1 MLTHAGDGFIFE
13 GMFEMVRN
21 SIAWVTPLIAAFCI
35 FTSFAAAPDL
45 PFWQEY
51 HQPYP
56 LSGEANDVRAVEV
69 DGQDRVWAATTDGL
83 FYLENEAW
91 KQAASGSFYDLALD
105 QSGTLW
111 ASAWNGLFEITGT
124 DAKKIDAFDD
134 PISVVCAT
142 KQGLLALGPDSAWER
157 TGQRWKKI
165 NREWSGNLRDAALA
179 PNGDVWIA
187 TGMELVRKASYGVR
201 RIFGTDDLF
210 STEVNAV
217 CFAPDGRLWIG
228 EYGGVDIYENGTRV
242 DTLTAEDGLPYFD
255 VRSLDVGPDGRVWI
269 GTGLGVAR
277 YDGETWS
284 LRHSKRWLLSDDVR
298 DVAFDKE
305 GAAWVATRA
314 GVSAIKRK
322 KMTLADKAQ
331 YYYEICMKRHV
342 REPWFVEKCYFPDPN
357 DLSKWEPRDD
367 DNDGSYTGIY
377 LVMEALRYAVT
388 GDPDAKDKA
397 DRAYD
402 ALEYLQTVTET
413 DGFVARTIIPGD
425 WTHMADANR
434 TYSEQEAI
442 ERRVSDPRF
451 KPVEVRWRPSKDG
464 KWLWKGDTSS
474 DEITGHFYT
483 YLMYY
488 DLCADAERKVRVEK
502 LVRKIM
508 DYIIDGG
515 YVLRD
520 TDGEHTRWG
529 VWAPE
534 ILLHDPDW
542 RSEAPINA
550 FEILSYLKATYHITG
565 DKKYQ
570 REYEKFIKKHGY
582 AELARRP
589 KTYGRSERTHID
601 DDLMTMVVPALMKYE
616 TDPEL
621 KAIYREG
628 YTWAYRTVAN
638 EMDPF
643 FNFTFGMLTSGD
655 CQLDENIFFL
665 RDQPLDLRQWHID
678 SSKREDVQLVRSPML
693 DPLQLDRMLPPSE
706 RGVMRWDKNPWTVVS
721 GDFSDAEGR
730 LESSGVFWLLPYWM
744 GRFAGYIEAP
754 SSELE

>member
-1 MLTHAGDGFIFE
+1 MLRHVCAWFAPLLVMFCLTPTTAGVAD
-13 GMFEMVRN
+13 V
-21 SIAWVTPLIAAFCI
+21 
-35 FTSFAAAPDL
+35 

-51 HQPYP
+51 HHPYP
-56 LSGEANDVRAVEV
+56 LPGDGNDVRAVEIDS
-69 DGQDRVWAATTDGL
+69 DGSAWAATGGGL
-83 FYLENEAW
+83 YLLEHERW
-91 KQAASGSFYDLALD
+91 KAIASGPFYDLALD
-105 QSGTLW
+105 PSGTLW
-111 ASAWNGLFEITGT
+111 ASAWNGLYEIVGVNANPV
-124 DAKKIDAFDD
+124 DAIDG

-142 KQGLLALGPDSAWER
+142 SDGLLALGPDSAFEL
-157 TGQRWKKI
+157 TGKRWKKI
-165 NREWSGNLRDAALA
+165 KREWSGNLRDAALA

-187 TGMELVRKASYGVR
+187 TGMELVHKAPYGVR
-201 RIFGTDDLF
+201 RINGPDDLF
-210 STEVNAV
+210 STECNAV
-217 CFAPDGRLWIG
+217 AFAPDGRLWVG
-228 EYGGVDIYENGTRV
+228 EFGGVDIFENGTRV
-242 DTLTAEDGLPYFD
+242 ETLTADDGLPYFD
-255 VRSLDVGPDGRVWI
+255 VRSLDVGPEGRMWM

-277 YDGETWS
+277 YDGGSWS

-298 DVAFDKE
+298 DVAFDQD
-305 GAAWVATRA
+305 GNAWVATSA

-322 KMTLADKAQ
+322 RMTLADKAQ
-331 YYYEICMKRHV
+331 HYYDICMKRHV

-357 DLSKWEPRDD
+357 DLSRWEPRDD

-388 GDPDAKDKA
+388 GDRDAKEKA

-413 DGFVARTIIPGD
+413 DGFVARTIVPSD
-425 WTHMADANR
+425 WTSMADANR
-434 TYSEQEAI
+434 TYTEQEAVEHRI
-442 ERRVSDPRF
+442 KDSRY

-488 DLCADAERKVRVEK
+488 DLCADAERKERVER

-508 DYIIDGG
+508 DYIIEGG

-534 ILLHDPDW
+534 ILNHDPDW
-542 RSEAPINA
+542 RSEAPINS
-550 FEILSYLKATYHITG
+550 FEILSYLKATYAITG

-570 REYEKFIKKHGY
+570 REYKKLIDKHGY
-582 AELARRP
+582 AENARRP
-589 KTYGRSERTHID
+589 KSYGRSERTHID
-601 DDLMTMVVPALMKYE
+601 DDLMTMAAPALLKYE
-616 TDPEL
+616 DDPEL
-621 KAIYREG
+621 LAIYREG

-643 FNFTFGMLTSGD
+643 FNFTFGMLTGGD
-655 CQLDENIFFL
+655 CRLDDNLFFL
-665 RDQPLDLRQWHID
+665 RDQPLDLRQWRID
-678 SSKREDVQLVRSPML
+678 NSLRDDVEVVRSPML

-721 GDFSDAEGR
+721 GDFNDPEGR

-744 GRFAGYIEAP
+744 GRYAGYIEAP
-754 SSELE
+754 TSE